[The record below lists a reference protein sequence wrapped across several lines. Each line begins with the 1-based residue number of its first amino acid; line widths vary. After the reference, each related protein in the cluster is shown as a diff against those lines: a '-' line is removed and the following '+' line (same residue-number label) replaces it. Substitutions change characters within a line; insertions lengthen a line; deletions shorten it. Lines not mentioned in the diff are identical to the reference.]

1 MRTEKE
7 MMDIILNTAKNDE
20 RIRAV
25 LMTGSCVNPNAKKDI
40 FQDYDIAYIVKD
52 IESFTENHHWVDRF
66 GERIMMQM
74 PEDKVLP
81 HADHTGHFVYLMQF
95 TDGNRIDLTLIP
107 LEKMNELVKPESLRI
122 VLLDKD
128 GLIGQLPPS
137 SDLDF
142 YIKIPSEKEFQDI
155 CNEFWWICMNIAKG
169 LWREELPYSMV
180 MYEQINR
187 NVLIQ
192 MINWYIGIQTNYSK
206 STGAFGKYLENF
218 LEKDEWNEFV
228 ATYTDAHYEHI
239 WIALFHMCE
248 LFRKIAVKVA
258 HHFQFDYKN
267 DEDHNVT
274 AYLERIRNLPKDTK
288 EI

>member
-1 MRTEKE
+1 MRKEKE
-7 MMDIILNTAKNDE
+7 MMDIIMNTAKNDE

-25 LMTGSCVNPNAKKDI
+25 LMTGSRVNPNAKKDI

-52 IESFTENHHWVDRF
+52 IESFTENHRWVDRF

-74 PEDKVLP
+74 PENKIMP
-81 HADHTGHFVYLMQF
+81 PADHTGHFVYLMQF
-95 TDGNRIDLTLIP
+95 MDGNRIDLTLIP
-107 LEKMNELVKPESLRI
+107 LEKMNELIKPESLRI

-128 GLIGQLPPS
+128 EIIGPLPPS

-142 YIKIPSEKEFQDI
+142 HIKIPSEKEFQDN
-155 CNEFWWICMNIAKG
+155 CNEFWWICMNIGKG
-169 LWREELPYSMV
+169 LWREELPYVMF

-187 NVLIQ
+187 NALIQ

-218 LEKDEWNEFV
+218 LEEDEWNEFV
-228 ATYTDAHYEHI
+228 ATYTDGHYEQI
-239 WIALFHMCE
+239 WTALFHMCE

-258 HHFQFDYKN
+258 NHFHYDYAN
-267 DEDHNVT
+267 SEEQNVI
-274 AYLERIRNLPKDTK
+274 AYLERIRNLPKDAK